1 MLPVLSP
8 TKTKGRKQDTDTL
21 LPPPPPPPS
30 HECGEGME
38 WHSDGAEGEFTVL
51 FSLDDV
57 TDDQVCHPF
66 LLYNHP

>member
-8 TKTKGRKQDTDTL
+8 TKTKGRKQDTDIL

-57 TDDQVCHPF
+57 TDDQV
-66 LLYNHP
+66 LSSITIV